1 MNYVWAFILVLIVGL
16 GLFSYSESVRIDT
29 LKESNQHLK
38 DAVEI
43 SETAR
48 KKEQQDTIDANNRR
62 TEYVTSLETK
72 LAENDKLAHN
82 LNTNVQRV
90 FIRAK
95 CPATGAEANTSGS
108 TETGAELS
116 AGARQALLDF
126 RRHLIENESRC
137 EFFRQEAIAR

>member
-1 MNYVWAFILVLIVGL
+1 MNYVYAFILVLIIGL

-29 LKESNQHLK
+29 LKESNQKLK
-38 DAVEI
+38 DAAEA
-43 SETAR
+43 SESAR
-48 KKEQQDTIDANNRR
+48 KKEQQYAIDANNRR
-62 TEYVTSLETK
+62 SEYVTSLETK

-90 FIRAK
+90 YINAK
-95 CPATGAEANTSGS
+95 CPAASASTNTSGS
-108 TETGAELS
+108 TEANAELS
-116 AGARQALLDF
+116 SGARQALLDF